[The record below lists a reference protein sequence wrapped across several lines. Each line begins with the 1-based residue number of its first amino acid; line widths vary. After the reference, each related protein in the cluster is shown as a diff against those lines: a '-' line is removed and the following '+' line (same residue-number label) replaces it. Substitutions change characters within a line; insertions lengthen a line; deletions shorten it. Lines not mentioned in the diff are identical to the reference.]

1 MIITWTFYR
10 RSESPV
16 DPSEPMAADS
26 PPSAEQLAPHSRDV
40 TIPTR
45 ERSPSAL
52 LIKSEARERD
62 DAGNLNFRGLQG
74 PQTVNSEAAVAAS
87 DNKLV
92 IDENVGEENHAG
104 NDLMKSESGG
114 EQRAPQSNKLESP
127 FAEKEGKAKGEEAM
141 EGEDERLEGS

>member
-16 DPSEPMAADS
+16 DPSEPMATDS

-62 DAGNLNFRGLQG
+62 DAGNLNFRG
-74 PQTVNSEAAVAAS
+74 PQMPNSEAAAVS
-87 DNKLV
+87 ENKLV
-92 IDENVGEENHAG
+92 IDEEENQAG

-141 EGEDERLEGS
+141 EGEDERLEVS

>member
-16 DPSEPMAADS
+16 DPSEPMATDS

-74 PQTVNSEAAVAAS
+74 PQTVNSEEAVAAS

-92 IDENVGEENHAG
+92 IDEEENQAG

-141 EGEDERLEGS
+141 EGEDERLEVS

>member
-1 MIITWTFYR
+1 
-10 RSESPV
+10 
-16 DPSEPMAADS
+16 MATDS
-26 PPSAEQLAPHSRDV
+26 PPSAEQLAPHGRDV

-45 ERSPSAL
+45 ESPSAL

-74 PQTVNSEAAVAAS
+74 PQTANSEAPVS

-92 IDENVGEENHAG
+92 IDEEENQAG

-127 FAEKEGKAKGEEAM
+127 FAEKEEKAKGEEGVM
-141 EGEDERLEGS
+141 EGEDERLEVS

>member
-1 MIITWTFYR
+1 MEIYR
-10 RSESPV
+10 RSDSPA
-16 DPSEPMAADS
+16 DPSEPMATDS

-52 LIKSEARERD
+52 LIKSEAREPD
-62 DAGNLNFRGLQG
+62 VAGNLNFRG
-74 PQTVNSEAAVAAS
+74 PQMANSEAAAAVS
-87 DNKLV
+87 ENKLV
-92 IDENVGEENHAG
+92 IDEEENQAG

-127 FAEKEGKAKGEEAM
+127 FAEKEGKAKGEEAL
-141 EGEDERLEGS
+141 EGEDERLEVS